1 MAIYLHKYFPK
12 LSDNF
17 LLLGLLSPCANQP
30 IMALFNAA
38 FSKITI
44 FIFLFKYVSIPMIIL
59 NEHVHLNMIDV
70 YQEKQE
76 WHSENVPISWTSFHQ
91 KKIPRE
97 THFSANSSK
106 RFSGQKKSYPPAGL
120 FQITIFRRCDP
131 RTRTWS
137 DSASEDY
144 ASSSFPFERVSELPA
159 TFHSQAIVKDPSTE
173 YQGSQKNFPSRG
185 YSNKTKDHQRS
196 QYSHIQMTSGNLFF
210 QLEA

>member
-1 MAIYLHKYFPK
+1 MFTRKNRNGIQEMSQLSGHHPIRRKPPK
-12 LSDNF
+12 
-17 LLLGLLSPCANQP
+17 
-30 IMALFNAA
+30 
-38 FSKITI
+38 
-44 FIFLFKYVSIPMIIL
+44 
-59 NEHVHLNMIDV
+59 
-70 YQEKQE
+70 
-76 WHSENVPISWTSFHQ
+76 
-91 KKIPRE
+91 E

-106 RFSGQKKSYPPAGL
+106 RFSLQKKSYPPAGL

-144 ASSSFPFERVSELPA
+144 ASSSFPFERASELPA

-173 YQGSQKNFPSRG
+173 YQGSQKKKNFPIQG

-196 QYSHIQMTSGNLFF
+196 QYSHIQMTGGNLFS

>member
-1 MAIYLHKYFPK
+1 M
-12 LSDNF
+12 
-17 LLLGLLSPCANQP
+17 Q
-30 IMALFNAA
+30 LFQKSL
-38 FSKITI
+38 FS
-44 FIFLFKYVSIPMIIL
+44 FFLFKYVSVPMIIL

-106 RFSGQKKSYPPAGL
+106 RFSLQKKSYSPAGL
-120 FQITIFRRCDP
+120 FQITIFRRRDP

-144 ASSSFPFERVSELPA
+144 ASSSFPFERASELPV
-159 TFHSQAIVKDPSTE
+159 TFDSPSSSQRFFNRIPGFS
-173 YQGSQKNFPSRG
+173 KNFPSRG

-196 QYSHIQMTSGNLFF
+196 QYIHD
-210 QLEA
+210 